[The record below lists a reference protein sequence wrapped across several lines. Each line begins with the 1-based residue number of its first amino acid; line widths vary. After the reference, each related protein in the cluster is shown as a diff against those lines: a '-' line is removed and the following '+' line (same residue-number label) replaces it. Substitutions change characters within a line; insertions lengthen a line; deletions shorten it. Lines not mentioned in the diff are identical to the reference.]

1 LEQKKLIAAAGGFVL
16 LLLLFFVLTGDG
28 CNGKRSF
35 SWRETYD
42 ETSKQPYGAY
52 VFYELL
58 KDKYQSEKFVPI
70 ADSLVVDLPIDTTS
84 FSEKANYV
92 FVGSAMFTD
101 SASTQTLLSFVEQG
115 NNAFI
120 SSKSIPYDLMFYI
133 YYDECN
139 EIYWD
144 DYAQVRDS
152 MAQINVLHPNL
163 RNEENFQFKYLK
175 QFSATN
181 YNWNYIDPNV
191 FCEEENSFVELGQ
204 MNDFY
209 PNFARILYGKG
220 YFYLHTTPMAF
231 SNLSLQEEQSLAYAS
246 KIIAHLDGEKVYY
259 DTYNRISEGVS
270 RRRNER
276 QNFFQ
281 NNRTFN
287 NESELS
293 YILSQP
299 ALRWAWYLTL
309 ALVLL
314 YLVFRAKRQQ
324 RIIPVTEPNRNTSL
338 EFVGTI
344 GQLYFQQE
352 NHQKLARQKFKL
364 WQNFVRD
371 KYRITSKDLD
381 EDFVKRLAAKSDVS
395 QSDIHAI
402 LQQYNIIQ
410 RATGIQQHTLIDFH
424 AVMERFYQA
433 CK

>member
-1 LEQKKLIAAAGGFVL
+1 MQQNKIIAIAGGFVF

-42 ETSKQPYGAY
+42 ETSKEPYGAY

-58 KDKYQSEKFVPI
+58 KNEYAGDKFTAI
-70 ADSLVVDLPIDTTS
+70 TDSLVVALPIEDENS
-84 FSEKANYV
+84 SVKSDYI

-101 SASTQTLLSFVEQG
+101 SASTQTLLSFVEKG

-120 SSKSIPYDLMFYI
+120 SSKSIPYDLMSYI
-133 YYDECN
+133 YDDACN

-144 DYAQVRDS
+144 DYASVRDS
-152 MAQINVLHPNL
+152 AAVFNVLHPNL
-163 RNEENFQFKYLK
+163 RDEENIRFKYYK
-175 QFSATN
+175 QFSPVK

-191 FCEEENSFVELGQ
+191 FCEEENSLVELGQ

-209 PNFARILYGKG
+209 PNFARVLYGEG
-220 YFYLHTTPMAF
+220 FFYLHTTPMAF
-231 SNLSLQEEQSLAYAS
+231 SNFSLQEEQSLAYAEKVIS
-246 KIIAHLDGEKVYY
+246 HLDGEKVYY
-259 DTYNRISEGVS
+259 DTHNRISEGVS

-276 QNFFQ
+276 ENWMQ
-281 NNRTFN
+281 NRTFS

-299 ALRWAWYLTL
+299 SLRWAWYLTL
-309 ALVLL
+309 ALVLF

-338 EFVGTI
+338 EFVGTV
-344 GQLYFQQE
+344 GQLYFQQG

-364 WQNFVRD
+364 WQSFIRD
-371 KYRITSKDLD
+371 KYRISAKELD
-381 EDFVKRLAAKSDVS
+381 EEFVKKLAAKSDVPP
-395 QSDIHAI
+395 SDIQTI

-410 RATGIQQHTLIDFH
+410 GATGIQQHTLIDFH
-424 AVMERFYQA
+424 GVVENFYKK